1 MSRRV
6 WVLGPLGRRFLMAF
20 AVVSLSA
27 VAFVAVLSMRA
38 VQTQT
43 VGLESGQRER
53 AEQAIVAALAHA
65 YRVAGSWQQAD
76 LTTARALAQAVGLQV
91 VVLNAVGGPVA
102 RLEPTP
108 EPADRPP
115 APASTPSSGT
125 GPSGTGGAP
134 TKRPTPTGSGAGT
147 PSATTNG
154 PGRGHGSPGAGQSG
168 QPGAGNGRRWQTD
181 ALARRAVTAAP
192 IVAPAAVR
200 VVPGRP
206 AVPAAADALM
216 AGPMEAIT
224 APATDAGTTTGTD
237 RGAGIAVVVD
247 GATVGRVLIEPAPQ
261 VPVPA
266 EAARRAI
273 LRTVGWAAL
282 SAAVL
287 TVLVSYMA
295 TRRLTRPLVAL
306 ASAARAVE
314 RGDPDAGR
322 LLRAGPGELGEVS
335 AAFAQM
341 ATTVRR
347 TDELR
352 RAMAADVAH
361 ELRTPVTILRGNT
374 EEILDG
380 LAPVT
385 RETVESLHEEVLR
398 LERLVE
404 DLAALSAA
412 EAAGLSLRTA
422 PLDLGMLARR
432 TVAQLHTQLAEA
444 EQTATVAVHEDDRP
458 LMVHG
463 DDDRLT
469 QVVTNLLL
477 NAIAY
482 TPPGGRIGV
491 DARRRGDQVAL
502 TVTDTGPGISPD
514 VLPHVFER
522 FYRNGTSTAGRHG
535 TGIGLAVVA
544 ELVSAHGGTVGVT
557 STPGQGAAFTVLLPG
572 R

>member
-1 MSRRV
+1 MSRRA
-6 WVLGPLGRRFLMAF
+6 WILGPLGRRLLAAF
-20 AVVSLSA
+20 AVVSLWA
-27 VAFVAVLSMRA
+27 VGLVAVLSMRA

-43 VGLESGQRER
+43 VGLEAGQRDR

-65 YRVAGSWQQAD
+65 YRAAGSWERAD
-76 LTTARALAQAVGLQV
+76 LTTARALAQAAGLQV

-102 RLEPTP
+102 RLEPTA
-108 EPADRPP
+108 EPTTRPQ
-115 APASTPSSGT
+115 APVGTPSSGS
-125 GPSGTGGAP
+125 GSHGTGG
-134 TKRPTPTGSGAGT
+134 TSTTRPTSVPSGSGSGSGSGTVSPTTNRPGRGQGSPGTGQPGRPGPGGGRAWPTSALPVPGGTAGPVMALVAVRVASGSSAGSSTAPASAATAAARASGAGI
-147 PSATTNG
+147 P
-154 PGRGHGSPGAGQSG
+154 
-168 QPGAGNGRRWQTD
+168 
-181 ALARRAVTAAP
+181 V
-192 IVAPAAVR
+192 
-200 VVPGRP
+200 
-206 AVPAAADALM
+206 M
-216 AGPMEAIT
+216 
-224 APATDAGTTTGTD
+224 
-237 RGAGIAVVVD
+237 VD
-247 GATVGRVLIEPAPQ
+247 GVTVGRALIEPAPR

-282 SAAVL
+282 AAAVL
-287 TVLVSYMA
+287 AVLVSFLAM
-295 TRRLTRPLVAL
+295 RRLTRPLTAL

-314 RGDPDAGR
+314 RGDPEASR
-322 LLRAGPGELGEVS
+322 LLRPGPGELGEVS

-341 ATTVRR
+341 AATVRR

-361 ELRTPVTILRGNT
+361 ELRTPVTILRGST

-385 RETVESLHEEVLR
+385 REAVASLHDEVLR

-412 EAAGLSLRTA
+412 QAAGLSLRTA
-422 PLDLGMLARR
+422 PVDLGGLVRR
-432 TVAQLHTQLAEA
+432 AVAQLRTRLAEA
-444 EQTATVAVHEDDRP
+444 QHTATVTVDEDGCP
-458 LMVHG
+458 LLVDG

-469 QVVTNLLL
+469 QVVTNLLV

-491 DARRRGDQVAL
+491 DVRRRGVQVAV
-502 TVTDTGPGISPD
+502 TVTDTGPGISPG

-522 FYRNGTSTAGRHG
+522 FYRGASTAGRRG

-557 STPGQGAAFTVLLPG
+557 SPPGQGAEFTVLLPCPASC